1 MQWFSSRPHRIVT
14 INLMPLIDV
23 MLVLI
28 IFLVLTT
35 TFIVAPGIK
44 VDLPSGRS
52 AERASDNDVIV
63 VIQQD
68 GVVYY
73 RDERV
78 ELPTLHAILSQAK
91 QQQPGLRLVIRAD
104 KNVQHGRVVEV
115 MDTAKAVGIERL
127 AIATTPK
134 SMPQQ

>member
-1 MQWFSSRPHRIVT
+1 MQLFSSRPHRIVT

-35 TFIVAPGIK
+35 TFILAPGIK
-44 VDLPSGRS
+44 VDLPQGRS
-52 AERASDNDVIV
+52 AERASETDAIV

-68 GVVYY
+68 GAVYFQ
-73 RDERV
+73 DERV
-78 ELPTLHAILSQAK
+78 ELPTLNAILSQAK
-91 QQQPGLRLVIRAD
+91 QQRPGLRVVIRAD

-134 SMPQQ
+134 SIPQ

>member
-1 MQWFSSRPHRIVT
+1 MQLFSSRPHRIVT

-35 TFIVAPGIK
+35 TFILAPGIK
-44 VDLPSGRS
+44 VDLPQGRS
-52 AERASDNDVIV
+52 AERASETDAIV

-68 GVVYY
+68 GAVYFL
-73 RDERV
+73 DERV
-78 ELPTLHAILSQAK
+78 ELPSLHAILSQAK
-91 QQQPGLRLVIRAD
+91 QQRPGLRVVIRAD

-134 SMPQQ
+134 SIPQ